1 MIIIFIDTSH
11 GILSEFK
18 AVLVNSWL
26 HWVSIAHICFVYS
39 RKSGQVLPIPDRM
52 TTLKDRAIQ
61 LLRIRS
67 GALVTRCRI
76 HIYHFVLFPNVFLKN
91 TSVLQIS
98 LHFSLRFPGLHFP
111 DLWSWQ
117 SWQSSAALYFSAP
130 RAVRW
135 RHLPS
140 HQVSIQSKLLSG
152 RFPLGFSR
160 WPPSHGMK
168 VVVHGGLRK
177 KAKAGG
183 SDVSRR
189 VRVPRFGAKSSI
201 NGAPCP
207 PILASLP
214 VQTSSK

>member
-1 MIIIFIDTSH
+1 
-11 GILSEFK
+11 
-18 AVLVNSWL
+18 
-26 HWVSIAHICFVYS
+26 
-39 RKSGQVLPIPDRM
+39 M

-140 HQVSIQSKLLSG
+140 HQVSIQSKLLSV

-160 WPPSHGMK
+160 WPSHGMK
-168 VVVHGGLRK
+168 AVVHGTVEK
-177 KAKAGG
+177 KRQKRGVPTFRGELGFRG
-183 SDVSRR
+183 SEQK
-189 VRVPRFGAKSSI
+189 VPLMEL
-201 NGAPCP
+201 PCP

-214 VQTSSK
+214 LQTSGK